1 MNTRSPGP
9 TNRSKLIQGSNY
21 AAHQSFRDEDNYGLS
36 PDTRPMMKIDSGNVN
51 SNRVNRDSSVK
62 PYDEYE
68 DLLNTI
74 EQEQSTVNGG
84 FMGAKN
90 SRSELRK
97 QSVQADTTSIMTMDR
112 AGAKNSQANNRNEQE
127 NEPMI
132 DFDLEQEMIGFD
144 NEKNKAKK
152 SKITGPT
159 KKANLNESS
168 DFDLDNY

>member
-1 MNTRSPGP
+1 
-9 TNRSKLIQGSNY
+9 
-21 AAHQSFRDEDNYGLS
+21 
-36 PDTRPMMKIDSGNVN
+36 
-51 SNRVNRDSSVK
+51 
-62 PYDEYE
+62 
-68 DLLNTI
+68 
-74 EQEQSTVNGG
+74 
-84 FMGAKN
+84 MGAKN

-168 DFDLDNY
+168 DFDLDNYWYKREYENDMPVQDERGREAGLGWSIRPKLKQQTTSYWELI